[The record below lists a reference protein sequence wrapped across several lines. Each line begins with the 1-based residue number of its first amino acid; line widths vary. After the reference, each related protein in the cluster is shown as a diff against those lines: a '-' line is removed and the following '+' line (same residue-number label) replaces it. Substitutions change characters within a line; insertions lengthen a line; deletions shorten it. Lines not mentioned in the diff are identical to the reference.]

1 MIILATVSIN
11 AVFGERGLIKRAE
24 QSNDVHGEQAARE
37 KLVLKLNE
45 YKIEIYEEKSGK

>member
-1 MIILATVSIN
+1 M
-11 AVFGERGLIKRAE
+11 FGERGLIKRAE

-45 YKIEIYEEKSGK
+45 YKIEIYEKK